1 MPEYTPA
8 CTMVGNLP
16 GRSCCQRLVQVRL
29 LSLAYQYQVSVN
41 VRPNERKQPSAFT
54 SLANTSS
61 PANFCPPLTM
71 PNSAPCLIELMV
83 SPPALASP
91 MILAFDDCACR
102 RKEEKSLVLSGWR
115 TLPRTLPPFA
125 STAAAVSRSSACPKA

>member
-1 MPEYTPA
+1 MPAYTPA

-16 GRSCCQRLVQVRL
+16 AAPRSPCQRLVQPRL
-29 LSLAYQYQVSVN
+29 VSVMSQYQVSVR
-41 VRPNERKQPSAFT
+41 VKPCAACKPIALT
-54 SLANTSS
+54 SLTNTSS

-91 MILAFDDCACR
+91 MILALELCACS
-102 RKEEKSLVLSGWR
+102 KNDEKSFVLS
-115 TLPRTLPPFA
+115 L
-125 STAAAVSRSSACPKA
+125 